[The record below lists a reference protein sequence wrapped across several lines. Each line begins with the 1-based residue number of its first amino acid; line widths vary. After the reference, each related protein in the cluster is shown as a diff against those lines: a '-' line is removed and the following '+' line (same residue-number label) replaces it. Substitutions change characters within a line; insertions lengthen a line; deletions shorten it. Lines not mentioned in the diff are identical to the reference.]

1 MKHFA
6 IDMTFVLILV
16 LSSTELACQAF
27 FCQAPLRWEGTIQ
40 TPISISPAWST
51 QCHSRDVSLKFWNR
65 DDTKATKS
73 IEDDVIP
80 PKPVI
85 VDRFPPDVEHS
96 RPTVD
101 QDAKWMEQEATT
113 ELLSVFVV
121 LAILVLMENIL
132 QKIQA

>member
-1 MKHFA
+1 MKNFA
-6 IDMTFVLILV
+6 IDMIFVLILV
-16 LSSTELACQAF
+16 LSSTQLACQAF
-27 FCQAPLRWEGTIQ
+27 FGQAPLRWEGTIQ
-40 TPISISPAWST
+40 TFVVSPAWST